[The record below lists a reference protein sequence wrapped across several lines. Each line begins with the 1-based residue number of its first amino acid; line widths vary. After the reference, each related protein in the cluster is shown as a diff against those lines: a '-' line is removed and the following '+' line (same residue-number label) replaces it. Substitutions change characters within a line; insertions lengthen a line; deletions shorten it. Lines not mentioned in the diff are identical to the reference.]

1 MAAYRSLRRLNG
13 AVSPCLEL
21 SALSSGVAPCADELA
36 LPVLEELT
44 ALAIDHL
51 GDANDLW
58 SYHKEFQEP
67 GAIPTLLPHV
77 LMAERDISLP
87 EAVTA
92 TANLCDDLI
101 RAFQNKASTI
111 EPTAPVQILR
121 YLDVLRAWVRGNL
134 EWSAH
139 CHRYHLEG

>member
-111 EPTAPVQILR
+111 EPTAPVQVLR

>member
-1 MAAYRSLRRLNG
+1 M
-13 AVSPCLEL
+13 
-21 SALSSGVAPCADELA
+21 APCAYELA

-44 ALAIDHL
+44 ALAIDHI
-51 GDANDLW
+51 GVANDLW
-58 SYHKEFQEP
+58 SYHKEIQEP

-77 LMAERDISLP
+77 LMVERDISLP

-101 RAFQNKASTI
+101 RAFENKAGTI
-111 EPTAPVQILR
+111 EPTAPVQVQVQVQVLR

-134 EWSAH
+134 E
-139 CHRYHLEG
+139 